1 MTRRTFFKVGLT
13 TAVSMI
19 PAGYLFAWPS
29 TEIEITRHRVQLI
42 GLRRK
47 LRIVAFSDLHGQPY
61 NLSMTD
67 LVELVNRCRPDIFIL
82 AGDIID
88 RRKDLGSIIQLS
100 GVKAGL
106 LKCAVLG
113 NWEYQ
118 TGIDVDRFRATYKS
132 AGFHLLVNS
141 MLKIEELVLYG
152 IDDIIEGQPD
162 VSKLNAVVDQERP
175 LLVISHCPAAFDYI
189 NQNSRT
195 PFIAISGHTHGGQ
208 IAPFGKALITPQGS
222 GGYLHGWYRRG
233 HAAMYVT
240 RGIGTSLIP
249 VRIGAPPEILVLD
262 LETG

>member
-1 MTRRTFFKVGLT
+1 
-13 TAVSMI
+13 MI
-19 PAGYLFAWPS
+19 PAGLLFAWSS
-29 TEIEITRHRVQLI
+29 TQLEIAHHQIQLI

-61 NLSMTD
+61 KLSMPD

-88 RRKDLGSIIQLS
+88 RRKDLVSINQLS

-118 TGIDVDRFRATYKS
+118 TGIDVGRFRANYES

-141 MLKIEELVLYG
+141 MLRIEKLVLFG

-162 VSKLNAVVDQERP
+162 VSKLNAVVNQEWP
-175 LLVISHCPAAFDYI
+175 LLVISHCPAVFDYI
-189 NQNSRT
+189 NQHSRT
-195 PFIAISGHTHGGQ
+195 PVVAISGHTHGGQ

-222 GGYLHGWYRRG
+222 GGYLHGWYWRG
-233 HAAMYVT
+233 GAAMYVT

-262 LETG
+262 LETL